1 VDRVQKIF
9 CDVLGIK
16 PNELYLE
23 SSPLTI
29 PEWDSLKLMQLI
41 ASFEVEFEYQLNIKQ
56 IMGLKTFGDFVAI
69 ADEISDG
76 IH

>member
-1 VDRVQKIF
+1 MDRVRKIF

>member
-1 VDRVQKIF
+1 M
-9 CDVLGIK
+9 LGIK
-16 PNELYLE
+16 PNELNLE

-41 ASFEVEFEYQLNIKQ
+41 ASFEVEFKYQLDIKQ

-69 ADEISDG
+69 AYEISDG